1 MNHVASLSV
10 IPLLLASLDPAAGQ
24 DQQAKKPVT
33 AITITAPVAEAKLG
47 EPFQLKLSLTNT
59 SDHAITIVDVT
70 HPVDGPVYKKV
81 LLRAMDIQ
89 VRDAGGNL
97 VAETEYGKTIHGRS
111 LQSPPP
117 PPPEP
122 ANSQP
127 RPGPVAPKGFGT
139 YLAPGKSVSEES
151 DLTREF
157 DLSRPGTYTVQA
169 IGRGHD
175 FATEKSVTSNTV
187 TFTIT
192 P

>member
-1 MNHVASLSV
+1 MNYVVGLALV
-10 IPLLLASLDPAAGQ
+10 PVLLVYLEPAAAQ
-24 DQQAKKPVT
+24 DRQVNKPVT
-33 AITITAPVAEAKLG
+33 AVMIDAPASEARLG
-47 EPFQLKLSLTNT
+47 MPFQLKLSLTNI
-59 SDHAITIVDVT
+59 SDHAIMLGDVT
-70 HPVDGPVYKKV
+70 YPVDGPVYRKV

-89 VRDAGGNL
+89 VRDASGHL

-111 LQSPPP
+111 LQPPP
-117 PPPEP
+117 PPPPQP
-122 ANSQP
+122 ANSPP

-151 DLTREF
+151 DLSKVF

-175 FATEKSVTSNTV
+175 FTTEKNVASNTV